1 MLPAPIRTFQK
12 LGPMSLDSTEH
23 YRPSPQAGAA
33 LVESAGTDE
42 FAYRQR
48 LKLTLLRRRQ
58 LGMAATRHAL
68 SAGQLAGH
76 HHGQIRNFQRP
87 SDDFDA
93 GTVAVAEMTVGAEL
107 FDDPIHELEELA
119 QSVGRFGQRL
129 RTNGYEMAKR
139 SLDIVLSL
147 LALICLSPVLFVAAL
162 IVKLT
167 DAGPVLYGHTR
178 VGLNGRE
185 FRCFKFRSMVPN
197 ADAIKA
203 DLSELNSHSDSR
215 TFKVPN
221 DPRVTRFGRL
231 MRKLSIDELP
241 QLWNVLIG
249 DMSFVGPRPPVPSEV
264 EQYTIDDMERLTVKP
279 GLTCIWQVSGRSRI
293 AFPEQLQMDLDYIDN
308 RSLLLDLK
316 LLALTIPAVISGDG
330 AY

>member
-1 MLPAPIRTFQK
+1 
-12 LGPMSLDSTEH
+12 MSLTSTEKRH
-23 YRPSPQAGAA
+23 SPPQLPSAMFAS
-33 LVESAGTDE
+33 LESAKADHL
-42 FAYRQR
+42 AYRER
-48 LKLTLLRRRQ
+48 LKLAASRRSRRGGATTSSHRTL
-58 LGMAATRHAL
+58 
-68 SAGQLAGH
+68 AGQLTGL
-76 HHGQIRNFQRP
+76 HHGHIVG
-87 SDDFDA
+87 DDFEFHSA
-93 GTVAVAEMTVGAEL
+93 SVAEMAVGTEL
-107 FDDPIHELEELA
+107 FDAPIHELEELA
-119 QSVGRFGQRL
+119 ESVGRYSHRL
-129 RTNGYEMAKR
+129 RAQGYELAKR
-139 SLDIVLSL
+139 TLDVALSL
-147 LALICLSPVLFVAAL
+147 IALVCIAPVLFLAAL

-167 DAGPVLYGHTR
+167 DGGPIFYAHTR

-185 FRCFKFRSMVPN
+185 FRCIKFRSMVPN

-203 DLSELNSHSDSR
+203 DLSELNFHSDSR

-241 QLWNVLIG
+241 QLWNVLVG
-249 DMSFVGPRPPVPSEV
+249 DMSFVGPRPPVPIEV
-264 EQYTIDDMERLTVKP
+264 EQYSLDDMERLTVKP

-316 LLALTIPAVISGDG
+316 LMALTVPAVISGDG

>member
-1 MLPAPIRTFQK
+1 MPPA
-12 LGPMSLDSTEH
+12 STET
-23 YRPSPQAGAA
+23 RRSLPKKPSAPTPH
-33 LVESAGTDE
+33 LESADDSRLT
-42 FAYRQR
+42 YRQR
-48 LKLTLLRRRQ
+48 LNLATPRRGSRRR
-58 LGMAATRHAL
+58 LAA
-68 SAGQLAGH
+68 SAQRVATAQFTGH
-76 HHGQIRNFQRP
+76 HHGHA
-87 SDDFDA
+87 A
-93 GTVAVAEMTVGAEL
+93 GEEFEFHAASVAEMTAGAEL

-119 QSVGRFGQRL
+119 ESVGRYGQRL
-129 RTNGYEMAKR
+129 QIQGYELTKR
-139 SLDIVLSL
+139 ALDVVLSL
-147 LALICLSPVLFVAAL
+147 IAFVCLSPILFVAAA

-167 DAGPVLYGHTR
+167 DGGPILYGHTR

-185 FRCFKFRSMVPN
+185 FRCVKFRSMVQD

-203 DLSELNSHSDSR
+203 DIFELNSHSDSR
-215 TFKVPN
+215 TFKVQN
-221 DPRVTRFGRL
+221 DPRVTRFGRI

-249 DMSFVGPRPPVPSEV
+249 DMSFVGPRPPVPCEV
-264 EQYTIDDMERLTVKP
+264 EQYSLDDMERLTVKP

-316 LLALTIPAVISGDG
+316 LLALTVPAVISGDG